1 MNKPPPVPPKNR
13 SPKGTGSAPEPKK
26 KNEKKPVGPSENLAE
41 QGDQA
46 NIYQNTHN
54 QGYQQDR

>member
-13 SPKGTGSAPEPKK
+13 SPKGTGSSSKPEDDV
-26 KNEKKPVGPSENLAE
+26 KPRETENSAK